1 TNYNEKFAPKPK
13 IKSAKLCET
22 EINTII
28 SNKKIRF
35 DPGKVVI
42 NEDSLSVIKLI
53 ADVLRTCPEAK
64 FEIQGHTDSSG
75 SEELNENLSQSRA
88 EAVLFELLNR
98 RVLTSGITAKGYGSI
113 NPVADNKTEQGREI
127 NRRIEIKLI
136 EEKLKNISR
145 AN

>member
-1 TNYNEKFAPKPK
+1 MILA
-13 IKSAKLCET
+13 
-22 EINTII
+22 
-28 SNKKIRF
+28 
-35 DPGKVVI
+35 KVVI